1 MPSYRDVTVALS
13 AVVALQ
19 LDVWLLEQTDAP
31 RTGTAVAAG
40 ALGLL
45 LLLGR
50 SSPLLLT
57 GATCALLVAQAAA
70 GARLTSM
77 LSSAIVAMLITFSVA
92 LHLPRR
98 TALAAGAALL
108 LATWA
113 DLLLQASEEHRVAS
127 DLVFTG
133 VVVVGLPW
141 VAGQALRRYRERVR
155 ELEELTRELAEERE
169 QRARLAV
176 LDERNRIAREMHD
189 VVAHS
194 VSLMVVQA
202 GAARRMLESDLDAS
216 REALLAVE
224 DVGREALA
232 ELRRVLGLLRG
243 TSEPVGLRPQPGTA
257 QLASLVAGARGS
269 GLEVDLTVDGDPR
282 PLQAGVDL
290 AVYRVV
296 QEALTN
302 AVKHARATR
311 AAVRLVWQ
319 PDALDVEVLDDGRG
333 PLLPAQGGHGLIGMR
348 ERLAAYGGGLEAGP
362 RSDGGFAVRARI
374 PLEQV
379 TA

>member
-1 MPSYRDVTVALS
+1 MPSVRDLAVALG

-19 LDVWLLEQTDAP
+19 LDVWLLEQFESS
-31 RTGTAVAAG
+31 RTPTAVAALG
-40 ALGLL
+40 LGLL
-45 LLLGR
+45 LLLR
-50 SSPLLLT
+50 RAHPLVLA
-57 GATCALLVAQAAA
+57 GATAAVLVGQAAA
-70 GARLTSM
+70 GAQLTSM
-77 LSSAIVAMLITFSVA
+77 LTSAIVAMLITFSVG

-98 TALAAGAALL
+98 AALCGGALL
-108 LATWA
+108 LLSTWA
-113 DLLLQASEEHRVAS
+113 DLLLQASEEHTVAS

-133 VVVVGLPW
+133 VIVVGLPW
-141 VAGQALRRYRERVR
+141 VAGQALRRYRERVL
-155 ELEELTRELAEERE
+155 ELERLTAELAQERE

-176 LDERNRIAREMHD
+176 LDERHRIAREMHD

-202 GAARRMLESDLDAS
+202 GAARRMLDSDLDDS

-243 TSEPVGLRPQPGTA
+243 TSEPLGLRPQPGTGE
-257 QLASLVAGARGS
+257 LAALVAATRGA
-269 GLEVDLTVDGDPR
+269 GLEVDLVVDGEPR
-282 PLQAGVDL
+282 PLQAGAEL

-302 AVKHARATR
+302 ALKHARATR
-311 AAVRLVWQ
+311 AGVRLAWQ
-319 PDALDVEVLDDGRG
+319 PGALEVEVVDDGRG
-333 PLLPAQGGHGLIGMR
+333 PLVPAQGGHGLVGMR
-348 ERLAAYGGGLEAGP
+348 ERLAAYGGELEAHAGP
-362 RSDGGFAVRARI
+362 GGGFVVRARI
-374 PLEQV
+374 PLAQV

>member
-1 MPSYRDVTVALS
+1 VPSSRDLGVALA

-19 LDVWLLEQTDAP
+19 LDVWLLEQTEAP
-31 RTGTAVAAG
+31 RTTTAGAAA

-45 LLLGR
+45 LLLR
-50 SSPLLLT
+50 PRSPLLLA
-57 GATCALLVAQAAA
+57 GATCVLLVTQAVA

-77 LSSAIVAMLITFSVA
+77 LTSAIVAMLITAAVA
-92 LHLPRR
+92 LDLPRR
-98 TALAAGAALL
+98 PALGAGAALL

-113 DLLLQASEEHRVAS
+113 DLLLQAGEEHSVAS

-141 VAGQALRRYRERVR
+141 VAGQSLRRYRERVH
-155 ELEELTRELAEERE
+155 ELEELTRELAHERE
-169 QRARLAV
+169 ERARLAV

-202 GAARRMLESDLDAS
+202 GGARRMLDTDREAS

-224 DVGREALA
+224 DVGRAALA

-243 TSEPVGLRPQPGTA
+243 TDEPLALRPQPGTA
-257 QLASLVAGARGS
+257 QLASLVAGTRGA
-269 GLEVDLTVDGDPR
+269 GLEVDLAVEGEPR
-282 PLQAGVDL
+282 PVQAGVDL

-302 AVKHARATR
+302 AVKHAQARHAS
-311 AAVRLVWQ
+311 VRLDWQ
-319 PDALDVEVLDDGRG
+319 PDALHVDVVDDGRG
-333 PLLPAQGGHGLIGMR
+333 PLVPAQGGHGLVGMR
-348 ERLAAYGGGLEAGP
+348 ERLAAYGGALEAGP
-362 RSDGGFAVRARI
+362 RTGGGFAVRARI
-374 PLEQV
+374 PLERV
-379 TA
+379 SA

>member
-1 MPSYRDVTVALS
+1 LPSSRAVAVALA

-19 LDVWLLEQTDAP
+19 LDVWLLEPSSQP
-31 RTGTAVAAG
+31 PVRTAIAAA

-45 LLLGR
+45 LLLRR
-50 SSPLLLT
+50 SRPRVLAGATSALLL
-57 GATCALLVAQAAA
+57 LQAAA
-70 GARLTSM
+70 GAHLTSM
-77 LSSAIVAMLITFSVA
+77 LTSAIVAMVLTFLVGLQLSRLPALI
-92 LHLPRR
+92 
-98 TALAAGAALL
+98 AAGALL
-108 LATWA
+108 LGSWA
-113 DLLLQASEEHRVAS
+113 DLLLQPSEEHSIAS

-141 VAGQALRRYRERVR
+141 IAGQAVRRYRERVV
-155 ELEELTRELAEERE
+155 ELERLTAELAEERE

-176 LDERNRIAREMHD
+176 LDERHRIAREMHD

-202 GAARRMLESDLDAS
+202 GAARRMLETDRDAS
-216 REALLAVE
+216 RQALLAVE
-224 DVGREALA
+224 EVGREALA

-243 TSEPVGLRPQPGTA
+243 TSEPLGLRPQPGTG
-257 QLASLVAGARGS
+257 QLDALVAGTRGA
-269 GLEVDLTVDGDPR
+269 GLEVDVCVEGEPR

-311 AAVRLVWQ
+311 ATVRLAWSV
-319 PDALDVEVLDDGRG
+319 DALEVEVRDDGGG
-333 PLLPAQGGHGLIGMR
+333 PLVPAQGGHGLVGMR
-348 ERLAAYGGGLEAGP
+348 ERLAAYGGELHAAP
-362 RSDGGFAVRARI
+362 RAEGGFALQARI